1 MARTLKDAA
10 MEFFAKKAVTD
21 WLQTIRK
28 DKRKMQFLQGYKTYI
43 VAVALIILSTLHI
56 LGIDIPGVDPDAL
69 NLGAAIGL
77 IFARNGAKTEV
88 KKIS

>member
-21 WLQTIRK
+21 WLQSIRK

-43 VAVALIILSTLHI
+43 VAVALIILSALHL

-77 IFARNGAKTEV
+77 IFARKGAKTDV
-88 KKIS
+88 KKIE